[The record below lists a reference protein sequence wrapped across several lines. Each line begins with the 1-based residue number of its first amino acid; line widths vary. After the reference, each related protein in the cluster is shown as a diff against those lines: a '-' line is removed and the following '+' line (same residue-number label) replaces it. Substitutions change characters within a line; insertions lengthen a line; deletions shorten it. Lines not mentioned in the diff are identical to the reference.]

1 MECVMKKSILEGT
14 AAGLFI
20 SIGGAVYLSCEN
32 KVVGAVLFSVA
43 LLSICLIGLQLFT
56 GKVGMIVWSHTKADW
71 ISLIGCLVGNAL
83 GTFAGSVIVGIAR
96 PSLVDV
102 SAGLVSNK
110 LAIES
115 VVTVFCAGVLCGVLM
130 YTAVWCYKQ
139 KNTLSAIFFCVPVFI
154 LSGFEHS
161 IADMFY
167 FFLARSFTLESWIF
181 LGIVVIGNSVGGMLV
196 PLLTKWAK

>member
-1 MECVMKKSILEGT
+1 MKKSILEGT

-32 KVVGAVLFSVA
+32 KVVGAILFSVA

-56 GKVGMIVWSHTKADW
+56 GKVGMIIWSHTKSDF
-71 ISLIGCLVGNAL
+71 ISLGGCLIGNAL
-83 GTFAGSVIVGIAR
+83 GTLAGSFIVGIAR
-96 PSLVDV
+96 PALIDTSATLV
-102 SAGLVSNK
+102 ANK
-110 LAIES
+110 LAINS
-115 VVTVFCAGVLCGVLM
+115 YAQIFMASVLCGVLM

-167 FFLARSFTLESWIF
+167 FFLARSFTVPSF
-181 LGIVVIGNSVGGMLV
+181 LFIVIVVLGNSVGGMLV
-196 PLLTKWAK
+196 PLLTKWTK

>member
-167 FFLARSFTLESWIF
+167 FFLARSFTVESWIF